1 MGLQNTAASSWIQ
14 INGTIHDFVAGD
26 IIHEHASLICDMLD
40 RLIREVGLVAN
51 NHDMKE
57 EFVR

>member
-1 MGLQNTAASSWIQ
+1 MGSQNAAGSSWIRM
-14 INGTIHDFVAGD
+14 NGTIHDFVAGD
-26 IIHEHASLICDMLD
+26 IIHEHKSLICDMLD

-51 NHDMKE
+51 KHDMKE